1 MPSWLRSL
9 EQRARRIVYRTPA
22 PPALRTIAD
31 ILFRTTM
38 SFNRDDGSHMAAG
51 VAYYAVFSLF
61 PLTLASIALASFILD
76 DATIQQRLL
85 EFLEE
90 QLPGSGASDFVQDNI
105 RAIAHA
111 HGAVGVVAVAA
122 LLWSGRAVFG
132 AVHRVLNRAWKVSE
146 PPHFVLYQVGQVTA
160 AVLAALLFM
169 SSTVFGTAGRV
180 LAGANVLF
188 SPAPWETIFTVVPF
202 FLSTPLF
209 IVLYRFVPDT
219 RVRWREAAWGGLIAG
234 IGFEVTR
241 TGFAYYLANISNL
254 DVVYG
259 SLTTVVILMLF
270 LYIVSVILVWGAELA
285 SEISKTDKAGLLDI
299 RGHLRP
305 VPGGL
310 ASVHHRPVPSG
321 GAPDPPQSPEEED
334 PR

>member
-1 MPSWLRSL
+1 MPSWLQPL
-9 EQRARRIVYRTPA
+9 EKRARRIVYRTSA
-22 PPALRTIAD
+22 PPAIRTVAD
-31 ILFRTTM
+31 ILFRATL
-38 SFNRDDGSHMAAG
+38 SFSRDDGSHMAAG

-61 PLTLASIALASFILD
+61 PLTLASIALASFLLD

-90 QLPGSGASDFVQDNI
+90 QLPGSSDSHFINDNVE
-105 RAIAHA
+105 ALAHA
-111 HGAVGVVAVAA
+111 HGAVGIVALVGFI
-122 LLWSGRAVFG
+122 WSGRAVFG

-146 PPHFVLYQVGQVTA
+146 PPHFILYQVGQVVA
-160 AVLAALLFM
+160 AVLVALLFT

-188 SPAPWETIFTVVPF
+188 NPAPWETIFTVVPF
-202 FLSTPLF
+202 FLGAILF
-209 IVLYRFVPDT
+209 IFLYKFVPDT
-219 RVRWREAAWGGLIAG
+219 KVRWREALWAGLVAG
-234 IGFEVTR
+234 IAFEATR
-241 TGFAYYLANISNL
+241 TGFAFYLANISNL

-285 SEISKTDKAGLLDI
+285 SEISRTDKAGMLDI

-321 GAPDPPQSPEEED
+321 GAPDLPKSPEEED